1 LTTDTW
7 TSVQNMNYM
16 CITGHFIDP
25 SWKYQKR
32 ILAFRQVSDHNGL
45 TIARELEQCLEE
57 WGIRGILTI
66 SLDNASANETAVDCF
81 KKRTMANKDVICR
94 NQFIHVRCCAHII
107 NLIVHEGLKDVDDS
121 IVRVRNMVKY
131 IKGSPQRL
139 AIFKSCAERK
149 TSGYHASL
157 TLDVPTRWNSTYMM
171 LDVAEKY
178 EMAFELM
185 LDEDLNFANY
195 LCEDGG
201 GRKGLGPPLEDDWKN
216 IRNFSKFLQVFY
228 EVTVEISGSLY
239 STSNIYFNILQ
250 KVYNCLMEYCD
261 SDDYLLSS
269 MAIKMKIKYD
279 KYWGDFEKINPL
291 LFVASVLD
299 PRYKMVILEF
309 WFTSNVGEEKA
320 KKITTKLKNALEQL
334 YDHYD
339 KNVGVGG
346 SRDGLSNEEQS
357 CGSSASMPLDAA
369 RAAHAGRNRKDALKD
384 FHSFRASKNLLLCQT
399 EIERYFAEDVEPP
412 CDTFDALMWWKINS
426 GKFPVLSEVARDV
439 LAIPITTVASES
451 TFSTGGR
458 VIDPFRSSLAPKT
471 VEALICTQN
480 WLRSS
485 WVSEHDEL
493 RHLHQTTLEDED
505 SYKLDLGNVNHIC
518 SLFQL
523 FDSIDFLLILLKFHC
538 LEIMSDSITFD
549 N

>member
-1 LTTDTW
+1 MDAPAPTPAPTSSVAASCYPSPPVDNSIDIEESIDVDDDSDELGTDTQDIRSGGGGGRPPLPRNKRRRNVRKTSVVWNHFTRDPNCPQDKPVAHCNYCGLEYKCHGKNNGTSNMLYHVKACQQYKNILANRDISQSKFTFECVQNQGDGGSCKNLMITKYSEKIIRETLCEMIIVDEMPFSTVDRMGFKKLCKVLEPRFKLPSRYTLMKDCVKLYMQTKDTMKIKFSKTGKRVCLTIDTW
-7 TSVQNMNYM
+7 TSIQNMNYM
-16 CITGHFIDP
+16 CITGHLIDP
-25 SWKYQKR
+25 SWKYQKI
-32 ILAFRQVSDHNGL
+32 ILAFRQVSDHKGL

-81 KKRTMANKDVICR
+81 KKRTMANDDVICC
-94 NQFIHVRCCAHII
+94 NQFIHVRCCAYII

-139 AIFKSCAERK
+139 VIFKSCAERK

-269 MAIKMKIKYD
+269 MAIKMKMKYD
-279 KYWGDFEKINPL
+279 KY
-291 LFVASVLD
+291 
-299 PRYKMVILEF
+299 
-309 WFTSNVGEEKA
+309 
-320 KKITTKLKNALEQL
+320 
-334 YDHYD
+334 
-339 KNVGVGG
+339 
-346 SRDGLSNEEQS
+346 
-357 CGSSASMPLDAA
+357 
-369 RAAHAGRNRKDALKD
+369 
-384 FHSFRASKNLLLCQT
+384 
-399 EIERYFAEDVEPP
+399 
-412 CDTFDALMWWKINS
+412 
-426 GKFPVLSEVARDV
+426 
-439 LAIPITTVASES
+439 
-451 TFSTGGR
+451 
-458 VIDPFRSSLAPKT
+458 
-471 VEALICTQN
+471 
-480 WLRSS
+480 
-485 WVSEHDEL
+485 
-493 RHLHQTTLEDED
+493 
-505 SYKLDLGNVNHIC
+505 
-518 SLFQL
+518 
-523 FDSIDFLLILLKFHC
+523 
-538 LEIMSDSITFD
+538 
-549 N
+549 